1 MNSAWQLP
9 ISGATVSRRTKRA
22 HWFKRSKRTNA
33 LVAAACGL
41 KVNPGFAKAAPATKR
56 CLYCRRGL
64 A

>member
-1 MNSAWQLP
+1 MNAWQLP

-33 LVAAACGL
+33 LVA
-41 KVNPGFAKAAPATKR
+41 NPGFAKAAPATKR